1 MLQRRPT
8 KRQEEVL
15 SFIREHIEWH
25 GYAPS
30 LREISTH
37 FGISGPQN
45 ARKHIEA
52 LEKKGYIKRTPRL
65 ARGIEIMGE
74 PAEISSIPPQ
84 KVPIVGS
91 VRAGSPELA
100 IEDIQGHTFID
111 PTIFNCKGAHEH
123 FMLKVQGASMT
134 EASIDDGDY
143 ILIRQQSTACNRD
156 IVVAVVEGEAT
167 VKRFFKHGDYILL
180 QPENSL
186 MRAITVRDG
195 EFSIVGKV
203 ISVIKN
209 IG

>member
-1 MLQRRPT
+1 MHQRRPT

-37 FGISGPQN
+37 LGISGPQN

-74 PAEISSIPPQ
+74 PAEISSVPPQ
-84 KVPIVGS
+84 KIPIVGS

-111 PTIFNCKGAHEH
+111 PAVFNCKGAHEH
-123 FMLKVQGASMT
+123 FLLKVQGASMT

-143 ILIRQQSTACNRD
+143 ILIRQQNTAHNRD
-156 IVVAVVEGEAT
+156 IVVAVVEGETT
-167 VKRFFKHGDYILL
+167 VKRFFRHGDYILL

-195 EFSIVGKV
+195 EFSIIGKV